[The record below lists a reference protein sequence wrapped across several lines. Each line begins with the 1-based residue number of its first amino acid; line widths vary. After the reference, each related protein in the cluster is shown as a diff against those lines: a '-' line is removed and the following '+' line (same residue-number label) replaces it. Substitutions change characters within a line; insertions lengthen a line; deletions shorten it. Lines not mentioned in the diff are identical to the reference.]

1 MESVNKMLRIGA
13 ATNHH
18 NLRGPTLKLPARLK
32 SILSYFYCLLI
43 PEIVILRWRVE
54 GSMNIGMVIILT
66 ASIILHVA
74 SVHLS
79 ILHDLIIWIKCLHA
93 DLPHHYPLHGRWF
106 RSPRRCMF
114 GA

>member
-1 MESVNKMLRIGA
+1 MESVHKMLSIGA

-18 NLRGPTLKLPARLK
+18 NLGGPTLKLPARLK
-32 SILSYFYCLLI
+32 SVLSYFYCFLI

-74 SVHLS
+74 TLHLS
-79 ILHDLIIWIKCLHA
+79 ILYDLIIWIKRLHA
-93 DLPHHYPLHGRWF
+93 NLPHHYPLHDRF
-106 RSPRRCMF
+106 LSPTRCVF